1 MKILNSFSATIFN
14 RHRIQYECGA
24 YAETEFSNVFFFLL
38 ATTDRAE
45 DTNQY
50 NQYIN
55 QQSVNLSAIDIDIS
69 DFGDIFNPVKLDFN
83 NSEMEELRNS
93 VLHVLRK
100 VSDLSN

>member
-1 MKILNSFSATIFN
+1 MIPSVVRFSALKIALAIYLSVVTAKKIFFDYGYSKEKSKVLYRLHKMKIPNSFSATIFN

-55 QQSVNLSAIDIDIS
+55 Q
-69 DFGDIFNPVKLDFN
+69 
-83 NSEMEELRNS
+83 
-93 VLHVLRK
+93 
-100 VSDLSN
+100 

>member
-1 MKILNSFSATIFN
+1 MKIPNSFSATIFN

-45 DTNQY
+45 DTNEY

-55 QQSVNLSAIDIDIS
+55 Q
-69 DFGDIFNPVKLDFN
+69 
-83 NSEMEELRNS
+83 
-93 VLHVLRK
+93 
-100 VSDLSN
+100 